1 MKFSEIKKLLV
12 DNNIEDI
19 DCEIVVCVRAA
30 APSEISDEEF
40 DLLCDFVY
48 YVWNDVEK
56 GYTQLIADIVVDL
69 YCDEDYGYRNE
80 ERGRTLSKEQ
90 LKECDY
96 DTRIMVQDIFFDAYY
111 A

>member
-1 MKFSEIKKLLV
+1 MKFSEIKKILE
-12 DNNIEDI
+12 DNNIKDI
-19 DCEIVVCVRAA
+19 DCEIAVCVRAA
-30 APSEISDEEF
+30 ASSEISDEEF
-40 DLLCDFVY
+40 DLLCGFVY

-69 YCDEDYGYRNE
+69 YCNEDYGYRNE
-80 ERGRTLSKEQ
+80 KRDRTLSKEQ

-96 DTRIMVQDIFFDAYY
+96 DTRIMVENIFFDTYY

>member
-1 MKFSEIKKLLV
+1 MKFSEIKKLLE
-12 DNNIEDI
+12 DNNIKGI
-19 DCEIVVCVRAA
+19 DCEIAICVRAA
-30 APSEISDEEF
+30 VSSKISDEEF

-48 YVWNDVEK
+48 YVWDDAEK

-69 YCDEDYGYRNE
+69 YCNEGYGFRSKKF
-80 ERGRTLSKEQ
+80 TLSKKK

-96 DTRIMVQDIFFDAYY
+96 DTRRMVLDIFYDAYY